1 MYAVIQKRNAALLAT
16 QDGSDD
22 MEVDEDIEARFTADE
37 EVEDNLDIDP
47 EDNDTQVELEVDE
60 LIDDEMEEM
69 GRGTILS
76 RQPSRDH
83 VGAATEL
90 LLSVE

>member
-1 MYAVIQKRNAALLAT
+1 MYAVIQKRNTALLAT
-16 QDGSDD
+16 QDGSDN

-69 GRGTILS
+69 GRGDN
-76 RQPSRDH
+76 PEP
-83 VGAATEL
+83 AAEQRPCRCCY
-90 LLSVE
+90 

>member
-16 QDGSDD
+16 QDGSDN

-69 GRGTILS
+69 GRGDD
-76 RQPSRDH
+76 PEP
-83 VGAATEL
+83 AAEQRPCRCCY
-90 LLSVE
+90 

>member
-16 QDGSDD
+16 QDSSDD

-69 GRGTILS
+69 GRGDD
-76 RQPSRDH
+76 PEP
-83 VGAATEL
+83 AAEQRPCRCCY
-90 LLSVE
+90 

>member
-47 EDNDTQVELEVDE
+47 EDNDTQVKLEVDE

-69 GRGTILS
+69 GRGDD
-76 RQPSRDH
+76 PEP
-83 VGAATEL
+83 AAEQRPCRCCY
-90 LLSVE
+90 

>member
-22 MEVDEDIEARFTADE
+22 MEVDEDIEARFTAVE

-69 GRGTILS
+69 GRGDD
-76 RQPSRDH
+76 PEP
-83 VGAATEL
+83 AAEQRPCRCCY
-90 LLSVE
+90 

>member
-69 GRGTILS
+69 GRGDD
-76 RQPSRDH
+76 PEP
-83 VGAATEL
+83 AAEQRPCRCCY
-90 LLSVE
+90 

>member
-1 MYAVIQKRNAALLAT
+1 MYAVIQKQNAALLAT

-69 GRGTILS
+69 GRGDD
-76 RQPSRDH
+76 PEP
-83 VGAATEL
+83 AAEQRPCRCCY
-90 LLSVE
+90 

>member
-47 EDNDTQVELEVDE
+47 EDNDTQGELEVDE

-69 GRGTILS
+69 GRGDD
-76 RQPSRDH
+76 PEP
-83 VGAATEL
+83 AAEQRPCRCCY
-90 LLSVE
+90 

>member
-69 GRGTILS
+69 GRGED
-76 RQPSRDH
+76 PEP
-83 VGAATEL
+83 AAEQRPCRCCY
-90 LLSVE
+90 

>member
-1 MYAVIQKRNAALLAT
+1 MYAVIQKRNTALLAT

-22 MEVDEDIEARFTADE
+22 MEVDEDIEVRFTADE

-47 EDNDTQVELEVDE
+47 EDNYTQVELEVDE

-69 GRGTILS
+69 GRGDD
-76 RQPSRDH
+76 PEP
-83 VGAATEL
+83 AAEQRPCRCCY
-90 LLSVE
+90 

>member
-1 MYAVIQKRNAALLAT
+1 MYTVIQKRNTALLAT

-22 MEVDEDIEARFTADE
+22 MEVDKDIEGRFTADE

-47 EDNDTQVELEVDE
+47 EDNNTQVELEVDE

-69 GRGTILS
+69 GRGDD
-76 RQPSRDH
+76 PEP
-83 VGAATEL
+83 AAEQRPCRCCY
-90 LLSVE
+90 

>member
-69 GRGTILS
+69 GRGND
-76 RQPSRDH
+76 PEP
-83 VGAATEL
+83 AAEQRPCRCCY
-90 LLSVE
+90 

>member
-22 MEVDEDIEARFTADE
+22 MEVDEDIEGRFMADE

-69 GRGTILS
+69 GKGDD
-76 RQPSRDH
+76 PEP
-83 VGAATEL
+83 AAEQRPCRCCY
-90 LLSVE
+90 

>member
-69 GRGTILS
+69 GRGDE
-76 RQPSRDH
+76 PEP
-83 VGAATEL
+83 AAEQRPCRCCY
-90 LLSVE
+90 

>member
-22 MEVDEDIEARFTADE
+22 MEVDEDIEARFMADE

-69 GRGTILS
+69 GKGDNPEL
-76 RQPSRDH
+76 
-83 VGAATEL
+83 AAEQRPCRCCY
-90 LLSVE
+90 

>member
-22 MEVDEDIEARFTADE
+22 MEVDEDIEGRFTADE

-69 GRGTILS
+69 GRGDD
-76 RQPSRDH
+76 PEP
-83 VGAATEL
+83 AAEQRL
-90 LLSVE
+90 CRCCY

>member
-1 MYAVIQKRNAALLAT
+1 MYAVIQKQNAALLAT

-22 MEVDEDIEARFTADE
+22 MEVDKDIEGRFTADE

-69 GRGTILS
+69 GRGDD
-76 RQPSRDH
+76 PEP
-83 VGAATEL
+83 AAEQRPCRCCY
-90 LLSVE
+90 

>member
-22 MEVDEDIEARFTADE
+22 MEVDEDIEARFTADK

-69 GRGTILS
+69 GRGDD
-76 RQPSRDH
+76 PEP
-83 VGAATEL
+83 AAEQRPCRCCY
-90 LLSVE
+90 

>member
-47 EDNDTQVELEVDE
+47 EDNDTQVELEVDK

-69 GRGTILS
+69 GKGDDPEL
-76 RQPSRDH
+76 
-83 VGAATEL
+83 AAEQRPCRCCY
-90 LLSVE
+90 

>member
-1 MYAVIQKRNAALLAT
+1 MYAVIQKRNTALLAT

-22 MEVDEDIEARFTADE
+22 MEVDEDIEGRFTADE

-69 GRGTILS
+69 GKGDD
-76 RQPSRDH
+76 PEP
-83 VGAATEL
+83 AAEQRPCRCCY
-90 LLSVE
+90 

>member
-22 MEVDEDIEARFTADE
+22 MEVDEDIEGRFTADE

-69 GRGTILS
+69 GRGDD
-76 RQPSRDH
+76 PEP
-83 VGAATEL
+83 AAEQRPCRCCY
-90 LLSVE
+90 

>member
-60 LIDDEMEEM
+60 LIDDKMEEM
-69 GRGTILS
+69 GRGDD
-76 RQPSRDH
+76 PEP
-83 VGAATEL
+83 AAEQRPCRCCY
-90 LLSVE
+90 

>member
-47 EDNDTQVELEVDE
+47 EDNDMQVELEVDE

-69 GRGTILS
+69 GKGDD
-76 RQPSRDH
+76 PEP
-83 VGAATEL
+83 AAEQRPCRCCY
-90 LLSVE
+90 

>member
-47 EDNDTQVELEVDE
+47 EDNDTQVKLEVDK
-60 LIDDEMEEM
+60 LVDDEMEEM
-69 GRGTILS
+69 GKGDN
-76 RQPSRDH
+76 PEP
-83 VGAATEL
+83 AAEQRPCRCCY
-90 LLSVE
+90 

>member
-22 MEVDEDIEARFTADE
+22 MEVDEDIGARFTADE

-69 GRGTILS
+69 GRGDD
-76 RQPSRDH
+76 PEP
-83 VGAATEL
+83 AAEQRPCRCCY
-90 LLSVE
+90 

>member
-1 MYAVIQKRNAALLAT
+1 MYTVIQKRNAALLAT

-69 GRGTILS
+69 GRGDD
-76 RQPSRDH
+76 PEP
-83 VGAATEL
+83 AAEQRPCRCCY
-90 LLSVE
+90 

>member
-1 MYAVIQKRNAALLAT
+1 MYAVIQKRNTALLAT

-22 MEVDEDIEARFTADE
+22 MEVDEDIEGRFTADE

-69 GRGTILS
+69 GRGDD
-76 RQPSRDH
+76 PEP
-83 VGAATEL
+83 AAEQRPCRCCY
-90 LLSVE
+90 

>member
-69 GRGTILS
+69 EKGDD
-76 RQPSRDH
+76 PEP
-83 VGAATEL
+83 AAEQRPCRCCY
-90 LLSVE
+90 

>member
-69 GRGTILS
+69 GKGDD
-76 RQPSRDH
+76 PEP
-83 VGAATEL
+83 AAEQRPCRCCY
-90 LLSVE
+90 

>member
-47 EDNDTQVELEVDE
+47 EDNDTQVELEVDK

-69 GRGTILS
+69 GRGDD
-76 RQPSRDH
+76 PEP
-83 VGAATEL
+83 AAEQRPCRCCY
-90 LLSVE
+90 

>member
-47 EDNDTQVELEVDE
+47 EDNDTQVELEVAE

-69 GRGTILS
+69 GRGDD
-76 RQPSRDH
+76 PEP
-83 VGAATEL
+83 AAEQRPCRCCY
-90 LLSVE
+90 

>member
-1 MYAVIQKRNAALLAT
+1 MYAVIQKWNTALLAT

-22 MEVDEDIEARFTADE
+22 MEVVEDIEGRFTADE

-60 LIDDEMEEM
+60 LIDVEMEEM
-69 GRGTILS
+69 GRGDD
-76 RQPSRDH
+76 PEP
-83 VGAATEL
+83 AAEQRPCRCCY
-90 LLSVE
+90 

>member
-1 MYAVIQKRNAALLAT
+1 MYAVIQKWNTALLAT

-22 MEVDEDIEARFTADE
+22 MEVVEDIEGRFTADE

-69 GRGTILS
+69 GKGDN
-76 RQPSRDH
+76 PEP
-83 VGAATEL
+83 AAEQRPCRCCY
-90 LLSVE
+90 

>member
-22 MEVDEDIEARFTADE
+22 MEVYEDIEARFTADE

-69 GRGTILS
+69 GKGDD
-76 RQPSRDH
+76 PEP
-83 VGAATEL
+83 AAKQRPCRCCY
-90 LLSVE
+90 

>member
-16 QDGSDD
+16 QEGSDD

-69 GRGTILS
+69 GRGDD
-76 RQPSRDH
+76 PEP
-83 VGAATEL
+83 AAEQRPCRCCY
-90 LLSVE
+90 

>member
-1 MYAVIQKRNAALLAT
+1 MYAVIQKQNAALLAT

-69 GRGTILS
+69 GKGDD
-76 RQPSRDH
+76 PEP
-83 VGAATEL
+83 AAEQRPCRCCY
-90 LLSVE
+90 

>member
-37 EVEDNLDIDP
+37 EVEDNRDIDP
-47 EDNDTQVELEVDE
+47 EDNDTQVELEVVE

-69 GRGTILS
+69 GRGDD
-76 RQPSRDH
+76 PEP
-83 VGAATEL
+83 AAEQRPCRGCY
-90 LLSVE
+90 